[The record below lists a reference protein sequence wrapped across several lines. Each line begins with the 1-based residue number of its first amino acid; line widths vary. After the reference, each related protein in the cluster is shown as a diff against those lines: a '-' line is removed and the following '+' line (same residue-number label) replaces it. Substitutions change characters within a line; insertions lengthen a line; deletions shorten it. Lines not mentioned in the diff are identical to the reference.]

1 MTDFM
6 KFARRRGLV
15 PDWAWYQL
23 NGKSAEE
30 NFIEQRKKI
39 YEKFADQEDGEEDA
53 PQVSF
58 ASGVKVK

>member
-1 MTDFM
+1 MDYTNYS
-6 KFARRRGLV
+6 RQRGTL

-30 NFIEQRKKI
+30 NLMEQRKI
-39 YEKFADQEDGEEDA
+39 FYEGLADQEDSEEDV

-58 ASGVKVK
+58 TGEVKVK

>member
-1 MTDFM
+1 MDYTNYL
-6 KFARRRGLV
+6 RQRGKL

-30 NFIEQRKKI
+30 NLIEQRKKI
-39 YEKFADQEDGEEDA
+39 YERFADQEDGEEDA

-58 ASGVKVK
+58 ASEVKVK

>member
-1 MTDFM
+1 MDYTNYS
-6 KFARRRGLV
+6 KQRGKL

-30 NFIEQRKKI
+30 NLIEQRKKI
-39 YEKFADQEDGEEDA
+39 YERFADQEDGEEDA

-58 ASGVKVK
+58 ASEVKVK

>member
-1 MTDFM
+1 MDYTNYSRQKGM
-6 KFARRRGLV
+6 L

-30 NFIEQRKKI
+30 NFIEQRRRI
-39 YEKFADQEDGEEDA
+39 YEEFADQEDGEEDV

-58 ASGVKVK
+58 ISEVKVK

>member
-1 MTDFM
+1 MDYTNYS
-6 KFARRRGLV
+6 RQRGKL

-30 NFIEQRKKI
+30 NLIEQRKKI
-39 YEKFADQEDGEEDA
+39 YERFADQEDGEEDV

-58 ASGVKVK
+58 ISEVKVK

>member
-1 MTDFM
+1 MDYTNYS
-6 KFARRRGLV
+6 KQRGKL

-23 NGKSAEE
+23 NEKSAEE

-39 YEKFADQEDGEEDA
+39 YERFADQEDGEEDA

-58 ASGVKVK
+58 ASEVKVK

>member
-1 MTDFM
+1 MDYTNYS
-6 KFARRRGLV
+6 RQRGKL

-30 NFIEQRKKI
+30 NLIEQRKKI
-39 YEKFADQEDGEEDA
+39 YERFADQEDGDEDA

-58 ASGVKVK
+58 ASEVKVK